1 VRRTTSVLAA
11 GGGGPCSV
19 CHVGLG
25 DLAGT
30 GYVNGAGDRDDAVTG
45 GRRPTNEFTTS
56 AEVHAVVQVA
66 GGVHGDINV
75 VPGPDSVTPRQNAA
89 PPVVFVNRDDVLSW
103 LVELVT
109 DASVPPRIVVLS
121 GLPGVGK
128 RAVAR
133 RFAHASRSRFPG
145 GDLLADCEE
154 YRMPQSGGVV
164 DVSGM
169 IGRCLRG
176 LGVSDRYLPPTL
188 GERRDLLRSRTADR
202 PVLVV
207 VENAT
212 EPAQVRALVPNS
224 PGSVVLVTTT
234 ADLNE
239 LRLDGAVF
247 RELGR
252 LNEQSSAELF
262 ASTSGLPAGGS
273 VPPPP
278 DLVRFCAGLPI
289 AILVLAAR
297 VARLHDATLDE
308 LTDELADEGRR
319 LTALSLG
326 GKRIVSAAFTAAYER
341 LVAEAQHLYRRLG
354 LFPGIDVSV
363 ETAAAA
369 GSTDIATARRALG
382 VLGDAHLLERRDGGR
397 FGFHELVRAHAR
409 ELAMRDPVEHREAA
423 VQQIVRHYL
432 VTACFADRAII
443 RNRSRAADHADL
455 LEGRADPFE
464 QADDKATAWLTAERA
479 NLAAI
484 AVAAFDAGLL
494 VECWQLA
501 EALLPFFF
509 NRRPFADWVAVSDV
523 GARAARMLGE
533 VEAEARLRISVS
545 RAYTDLGDLARAED
559 ELDTALRLAE
569 SHGDSKLLASVWE
582 FKGRLLDRTDGNAAL
597 SAYERS
603 RELNTEAREWRGV
616 ALTLHFQGC
625 TLDALGRHEE
635 ALQMLRRALE
645 MFRGEP
651 RDGRMAAR
659 TLVAL
664 GSVLIHVDRLD
675 EATVLLG
682 KAVTALRGMHYEA
695 RAQELLADIATRSG
709 DANAKTLHLRRACE
723 IYDAEGNP
731 RADRIRPA
739 T

>member
-1 VRRTTSVLAA
+1 M
-11 GGGGPCSV
+11 
-19 CHVGLG
+19 
-25 DLAGT
+25 
-30 GYVNGAGDRDDAVTG
+30 NGAGERDDAVTG
-45 GRRPTNEFTTS
+45 GHGPGNELTTS

-66 GGVHGDINV
+66 GDVHGDINV
-75 VPGPDSVTPRQNAA
+75 GPRPDPVTPQQIAA
-89 PPVVFVNRDDVLSW
+89 PPVEFVDRDDVLSW
-103 LVELVT
+103 LTELVA

-128 RAVAR
+128 RAVTR
-133 RFAHASRSRFPG
+133 RFAYASRRRFPG
-145 GDLLADCEE
+145 GELLANCSEH
-154 YRMPQSGGVV
+154 RVPQSGGVV

-169 IGRCLRG
+169 LGRCLRG
-176 LGVSDRYLPPTL
+176 LGVSDRFLPPTL
-188 GERRDLLRSRTADR
+188 AERRDLLRTRTAAR
-202 PVLVV
+202 PLLVV

-252 LNEQSSAELF
+252 LGEQSSAELF
-262 ASTSGLPAGGS
+262 ASASGLPDGGAAS
-273 VPPPP
+273 
-278 DLVRFCAGLPI
+278 LVRFCAGLPI

-308 LTDELADEGRR
+308 LADELADERRR
-319 LTALSLG
+319 LAALSLG
-326 GKRIVSAAFTAAYER
+326 GKRIVSAAFSAAYER
-341 LVAEAQHLYRRLG
+341 LAADARHLYRRLG

-369 GSTDIATARRALG
+369 ASTDIATARRVLG
-382 VLGDAHLLERRDGGR
+382 VLVDAHLLERRDSGR

-409 ELAMRDPVEHREAA
+409 ELAMGEPVEQREAA

-432 VTACFADRAII
+432 VMACFADRAII
-443 RNRSRAADHADL
+443 RHRSRAADHAVI
-455 LEGRADPFE
+455 LEGRTDPFE
-464 QADDKATAWLTAERA
+464 EADDRATAWLAAERG

-484 AVAAFDAGLL
+484 AAAAFDAGLL
-494 VECWQLA
+494 AECWQLA

-509 NRRPFADWVAVSDV
+509 NRRPFADWVAVSDA

-533 VEAEARLRISVS
+533 AEAEARLRTSVS

-559 ELDTALRLAE
+559 ELDTALRLAD
-569 SHGDSKLLASVWE
+569 SHGDPGLLASIWE
-582 FKGRLLDRTDGNAAL
+582 FRGRLLDRTDGNAAL
-597 SAYERS
+597 EAYERS
-603 RELNTEAREWRGV
+603 RELNAEAGEWRGV

-635 ALQMLRRALE
+635 ALRMLRRALE
-645 MFRGEP
+645 MFRGEL

-664 GSVLIHVDRLD
+664 GSALIHVDRLD
-675 EATVLLG
+675 EAGALLDE
-682 KAVTALRGMHYEA
+682 AVTALGDTHYEA
-695 RAQELLADIATRSG
+695 TARELLADIAARTG
-709 DANAKTLHLRRACE
+709 DESARMRHLGRACE